1 MAGTTAKSLSRQP
14 PTLER
19 AIEVSHVVH
28 GLRQYGLTQA
38 EIGTATGAKVR
49 AVRNWERTSATR
61 RRTEDRLRDLREIVL
76 LLERTLTPRG
86 VGQWL
91 RARNRVLQ
99 GRRPLE
105 ALAAGEVA
113 AVREAAEAFVEGSYV

>member
-1 MAGTTAKSLSRQP
+1 MAGTAAKKRPQGP
-14 PTLER
+14 PSLER
-19 AIEVSHVVH
+19 AIEVSDVVH

-49 AVRNWERTSATR
+49 AVRNWQRTSATR
-61 RRTEDRLRDLREIVL
+61 RRTEDRLRELQDIVL
-76 LLERTLTPRG
+76 LLQRTLTPRG

-105 ALAAGEVA
+105 ALATGDIEV
-113 AVREAAEAFVEGSYV
+113 VREAAEAFVESSYV

>member
-1 MAGTTAKSLSRQP
+1 MAGTAAKKLLQRS

-19 AIEVSHVVH
+19 AIEVRHVVH
-28 GLRQYGLTQA
+28 CLRQYGLTQA
-38 EIGTATGAKVR
+38 EIGTAAGAKVR

-61 RRTEDRLRDLREIVL
+61 RRTEDRLQDLREIVL
-76 LLERTLTPRG
+76 LLQRTLTPRG

-91 RARNRVLQ
+91 RARNRMLQ

-105 ALAAGEVA
+105 ALAAGDVP
-113 AVREAAEAFVEGSYV
+113 AVREAAEAFVEGSYI

>member
-1 MAGTTAKSLSRQP
+1 MAGTAAKKLPRQP
-14 PTLER
+14 PTLEG

-28 GLRQYGLTQA
+28 GLRQFGLTQA
-38 EIGTATGAKVR
+38 EIGVATGAKVR

-61 RRTEDRLRDLREIVL
+61 RRTEDRLHDLREVVL
-76 LLERTLTPRG
+76 TLQRTLTPRG

-105 ALAAGEVA
+105 ALAAGDVE

>member
-1 MAGTTAKSLSRQP
+1 MAGTAAKKLPQRP

-38 EIGTATGAKVR
+38 EIGAATGAKAR

-76 LLERTLTPRG
+76 LLQRTLTSRG

-105 ALAAGEVA
+105 ALAAGDVP

>member
-1 MAGTTAKSLSRQP
+1 MVATAAKKLPQRSAN
-14 PTLER
+14 LER
-19 AIEVSHVVH
+19 AIEVRDVVH

-38 EIGTATGAKVR
+38 EIGTATGAKAR
-49 AVRNWERTSATR
+49 AVRNWQRTSATR
-61 RRTEDRLRDLREIVL
+61 RRTEDRLRELQEIVL
-76 LLERTLTPRG
+76 LLQRTLTPRG

-105 ALAAGEVA
+105 ALAAGDVE

>member
-1 MAGTTAKSLSRQP
+1 MAGTAAKKLPQEP
-14 PTLER
+14 PSLER
-19 AIEVSHVVH
+19 AVEVRDVVH
-28 GLRQYGLTQA
+28 GLRRYGLTQA

-49 AVRNWERTSATR
+49 AVRNWERTSSTR
-61 RRTEDRLRDLREIVL
+61 RRTEDRLRDLREVVL
-76 LLERTLTPRG
+76 MLQRTLSPRG

-105 ALAAGEVA
+105 ALAAGDVE
-113 AVREAAEAFVEGSYV
+113 AVRAAAESFVEGSYV